1 VGGAAVGEPLLVRT
15 GVGLAAPVLLAPLV
29 PVPALVGVLL
39 TAPLA
44 LHAATAATLATTAAH
59 AAKRVRR

>member
-1 VGGAAVGEPLLVRT
+1 MWLKYQGGWVMPEQV
-15 GVGLAAPVLLAPLV
+15 LAPLV

-44 LHAATAATLATTAAH
+44 LHAATAATLTTTAAH